1 MERKCHSFLTP
12 FLSYR
17 QRLTEVTFK
26 TSAGVVTK
34 KIAYTYDAFDRL
46 IAKQVD
52 ATGDGTYELAERY
65 VYDGSDI
72 VLVTDET
79 GAITHRYLHGPA
91 IDQIF
96 ADEQLG
102 EDVRWALS
110 DNQGTVR
117 DWVVED
123 TTTGTTSIVDHLDYN
138 AYGQI
143 TAHTDPQNS
152 NQASTD
158 EIHYAYTGREWDVGL
173 GEYSGRLY
181 EPSRINDPPSADA
194 ARLPSPGHPRQKVQ

>member
-1 MERKCHSFLTP
+1 M
-12 FLSYR
+12 
-17 QRLTEVTFK
+17 
-26 TSAGVVTK
+26 
-34 KIAYTYDAFDRL
+34 
-46 IAKQVD
+46 
-52 ATGDGTYELAERY
+52 
-65 VYDGSDI
+65 YDGSDI

-110 DNQGTVR
+110 DNQGTVC

-143 TAHTDPQNS
+143 TGPPDPQNS

-158 EIHYAYTGREWDVGL
+158 EIHSPHRPRMGRGRGPQGPTRSMRTRLFPVNKQSISTSL
-173 GEYSGRLY
+173 GFSQGNELLVRRERQL
-181 EPSRINDPPSADA
+181 
-194 ARLPSPGHPRQKVQ
+194 SPGARDPCEFYSKTL

>member
-1 MERKCHSFLTP
+1 M
-12 FLSYR
+12 
-17 QRLTEVTFK
+17 
-26 TSAGVVTK
+26 
-34 KIAYTYDAFDRL
+34 
-46 IAKQVD
+46 
-52 ATGDGTYELAERY
+52 
-65 VYDGSDI
+65 YDGSDI

-158 EIHYAYTGREWDVGL
+158 EIHYAYTGREWDADVGL